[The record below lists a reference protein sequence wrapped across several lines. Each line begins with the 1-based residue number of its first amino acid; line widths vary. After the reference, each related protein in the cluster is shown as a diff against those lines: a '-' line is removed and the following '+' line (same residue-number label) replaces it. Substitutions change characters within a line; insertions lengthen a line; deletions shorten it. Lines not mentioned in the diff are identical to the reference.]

1 MKMKLLRWNNPKPKT
16 IGHDTTQASSRV
28 SGAGSQGNFSL
39 SPVEGEIFSL
49 TFPFI
54 DQAMTL
60 KTAIGSES
68 TVRLVCASLAGAA
81 PELLLFFSACKAQ
94 LLDC

>member
-1 MKMKLLRWNNPKPKT
+1 MKMKLLRWNNPKPKAT
-16 IGHDTTQASSRV
+16 GHDTTQASSRV

-54 DQAMTL
+54 DQGISQA
-60 KTAIGSES
+60 
-68 TVRLVCASLAGAA
+68 CAVYSPFYDFEGG
-81 PELLLFFSACKAQ
+81 F
-94 LLDC
+94 